1 MPTATLPGRDLHYL
15 QRGEGE
21 PLLLI
26 QGLSGTSLAWGDAFL
41 DELARDFAVTAFD
54 NRGMGQSS
62 RVDDPFTIGDLA
74 ADAAELLDALGL
86 AHAHVLGISM
96 GGMVAQE
103 LALRSPERLATL
115 TLGCTYA
122 GGLGSVM
129 TGPDVG
135 ERLAAAWSS
144 GDRERAIRTAW
155 EVNVSP
161 AFARDDAE
169 YAAFRERALR
179 ARAPL
184 SVIALQVQAVGG
196 HDASARLGD
205 ITAPTLVVHGDRD
218 EMLSVENGRLIA
230 SKIPGAR
237 LEILAGVGHMFWVE
251 QPRRS
256 AELIREHAKR
266 RPAAG

>member
-1 MPTATLPGRDLHYL
+1 MPTAIVDKHELYYL

-21 PLLLI
+21 PLVLI
-26 QGLSGTSLAWGDAFL
+26 QGMSGTTLAWGDAFL

-54 NRGMGQSS
+54 NRGVGLSS
-62 RVDDPFTIGDLA
+62 RVDEPFTVADLA
-74 ADAAELLDALGL
+74 ADTAALFDALGL
-86 AHAHVLGISM
+86 ERAHVLGISM

-103 LALRSPERLATL
+103 LALRSPDRIATL

-122 GGLGSVM
+122 GGPGSVM
-129 TGPDVG
+129 TAADVG
-135 ERLAAAWSS
+135 HRLAAAWSS

-155 EVNVSP
+155 EVNASP
-161 AFARDDAE
+161 AFARDEAE
-169 YAAFRERALR
+169 YAAFRARALK

-184 SVIALQVQAVGG
+184 AVIALQVQAVGG
-196 HDASARLGD
+196 HDVSARLGA
-205 ITAPTLVVHGDRD
+205 IEAPTLVIHGDHD

-230 SKIPGAR
+230 SKIAGAR
-237 LEILAGVGHMFWVE
+237 LEVLEGVGHLFWIE
-251 QPRRS
+251 RPRRS